1 MMLRLLPFLALLAGC
16 APVVVVQPI
25 DIRIPACDGRFQV
38 VNVSGATVRSLVVRT
53 PGGGERDVLG
63 LGGALPPGTELTV
76 AAPPGPNLVRAIL
89 ADGREMALDGFD
101 PCLAEILRVTPGGLR
116 PQ

>member
-1 MMLRLLPFLALLAGC
+1 MTLRLLPTLALLAAC
-16 APVVVVQPI
+16 SPVVVVQPI

-63 LGGALPPGTELTV
+63 LGNLPPGTELTV

-89 ADGREMALDGFD
+89 ASGQEMALGGFD
-101 PCLAEILRVTPGGLR
+101 PCRAEILRVTPVGLR